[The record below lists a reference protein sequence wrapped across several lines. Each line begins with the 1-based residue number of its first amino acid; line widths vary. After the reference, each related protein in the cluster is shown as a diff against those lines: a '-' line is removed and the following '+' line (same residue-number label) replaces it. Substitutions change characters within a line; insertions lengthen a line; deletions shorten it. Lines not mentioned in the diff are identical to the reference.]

1 MTVKFIYCEN
11 VSLRSK
17 VIARVFGYFVGGSV
31 SLFNLSD
38 RVVLYSAE
46 SGVKSVILCKNI
58 VE

>member
-1 MTVKFIYCEN
+1 MRFIYCKN

-17 VIARVFGYFVGGSV
+17 VIPRVFGCFVVGSV

-38 RVVLYSAE
+38 RVVPYSAG